1 MDIDRLKFD
10 NKQELR
16 QVAEY
21 GYVVVGD
28 SAKRASE
35 IEWLLAERD
44 RLAAERDELQRRLVE
59 VVAALKPA
67 QIKWS
72 KASMDS
78 PEYHAW
84 CLVVPLYAQAVAI
97 AEGRNNG

>member
-1 MDIDRLKFD
+1 MEDIRYT
-10 NKQELR
+10 
-16 QVAEY
+16 AEDIEDALY
-21 GYVVVGD
+21 SGLDKNHEFVL
-28 SAKRASE
+28 ASDYDA
-35 IEWLLAERD
+35 LT
-44 RLAAERDELQRRLVE
+44 AERDELQRRLVE